1 MAKSHCLIVIEGIV
15 VYISKYTN
23 IYIYIY
29 IYIYYMYVYVCIYT
43 YMHIV
48 YIYLI
53 LRILKL
59 DKLNHLIIFSI

>member
-29 IYIYYMYVYVCIYT
+29 YMYVYVCIYT

-53 LRILKL
+53 FENSKIR
-59 DKLNHLIIFSI
+59 

>member
-29 IYIYYMYVYVCIYT
+29 IYYMYVYVCIYT

-53 LRILKL
+53 FENSKIR
-59 DKLNHLIIFSI
+59 